1 MPVRG
6 VPVGGRSV
14 EASIVK
20 YSTFNGRFY
29 DITTGINTI
38 FSIIQQLNANKIN
51 TILGTEEC

>member
-1 MPVRG
+1 MPVSG

-29 DITTGINTI
+29 GTAENTRK
-38 FSIIQQLNANKIN
+38 LLDANKNIK
-51 TILGTEEC
+51 EDFYY

>member
-38 FSIIQQLNANKIN
+38 FSIIQQNKHD
-51 TILGTEEC
+51 TED